1 MPANPIAVLRT
12 PSRGLAAAT
21 RPPAAVLRGVRT
33 PALQGLDLDLAAGER
48 LALLGP
54 AGAGKTAVLD
64 LLAGFIRPQAG
75 ELTLD
80 GQPAAGLPPH
90 RRGLGLVLR
99 DDGPLPHLTVAGTI
113 GFALAGRHSAGDK
126 DAVGAILQ
134 ALGLAALG
142 DRRGR
147 DLSPEQRVRA
157 ALARALAGRPRLV
170 LLDEP
175 FTALDAAAR
184 DAVLGDLLPLLAA
197 TGAAC
202 VLATRD
208 PALALAL
215 GGRAAVLEGGALLQS
230 GPAQELYDT
239 PATAR
244 VAGLLGEANCLPGR
258 VESVENDIALVR
270 LECGREVEASAAA
283 AVPGRAGVVFIRPER
298 IAVAAGMAAA
308 MGEGALPARV
318 TALAWR
324 GDHVRLTLM
333 LGTGTPA
340 MLVVTRPAGVPL
352 AGLAAGQM
360 AAVAWQA
367 RHARVL
373 VLPPG

>member
-1 MPANPIAVLRT
+1 M
-12 PSRGLAAAT
+12 
-21 RPPAAVLRGVRT
+21 
-33 PALQGLDLDLAAGER
+33 
-48 LALLGP
+48 
-54 AGAGKTAVLD
+54 
-64 LLAGFIRPQAG
+64 
-75 ELTLD
+75 
-80 GQPAAGLPPH
+80 
-90 RRGLGLVLR
+90 VLR

-113 GFALAGRHSAGDK
+113 GFALAGRRGAGYTDAGDK
-126 DAVGAILQ
+126 DAGDKDALGAILQ
-134 ALGLAALG
+134 AFGLAGLG
-142 DRRGR
+142 DRRGGE
-147 DLSPEQRVRA
+147 LSPEQRVRA

-175 FTALDAAAR
+175 FTGLDAAAR
-184 DAVLGDLLPLLAA
+184 DAVLGDLLPVLAA

-208 PALALAL
+208 PAQALAL
-215 GGRAAVLEGGALLQS
+215 GGRAAVLESGALLQS
-230 GPAQELYDT
+230 GPAQELYDS

-244 VAGLLGEANCLPGR
+244 VAGLLGEANCLPGQ

-270 LECGREVEASAAA
+270 LECGLEVEASAAA
-283 AVPGRAGVVFIRPER
+283 MMPGRPGVVFIRPER
-298 IAVAAGMAAA
+298 IAVAAGTAAA

-324 GDHVRLTLM
+324 GDHVRLTLA
-333 LGTGTPA
+333 LGTGALGTATPA

-367 RHARVL
+367 RHARML